1 MSEEDWLSL
10 RTAALARP
18 RDLAH
23 ADDAVDE
30 GQARLAVLRVTAA
43 GGRYDGVDLRW
54 LRAVRTLRRL
64 ARLPQAPAHV
74 AGLVGHEG
82 VVLPVFHLAAVLGA
96 PLAALPER
104 GQALILGREGDLVAV
119 AVDEV
124 GETRELAADEIREVP
139 TSVSERLRSVLLGA
153 TDDGLLLLDSRRAP
167 RRLGDGRRHPPSR
180 ECGGTCAR
188 EPGSRVSFD
197 PLNDLRAIFW
207 DEVEDALETLDR
219 EGLTLAPTV
228 ALDETSARA
237 RFDEAYRLVHSL
249 KGAARAVGF
258 GDIESLCHAA
268 EEHLGSMAREAS
280 SLGVAPVFE
289 SDAARVS
296 DALRGALNAAR
307 ASSQAAQTG
316 HATSPPLVDE
326 RLLALTRAHH
336 RDRERA
342 GGAPAAGG
350 AGGGGRR
357 GDRARA
363 AHPGSVVCSAPA
375 IAWSSSS
382 PVTRTTRA
390 PSTSSIRGCSTRW
403 WS

>member
-43 GGRYDGVDLRW
+43 GGRYGVDLRW

-153 TDDGLLLLDSRRAP
+153 TDDGLLLLDSAA
-167 RRLGDGRRHPPSR
+167 LL
-180 ECGGTCAR
+180 A
-188 EPGSRVSFD
+188 GSAMVVDKIPHRG
-197 PLNDLRAIFW
+197 NA
-207 DEVEDALETLDR
+207 
-219 EGLTLAPTV
+219 
-228 ALDETSARA
+228 
-237 RFDEAYRLVHSL
+237 
-249 KGAARAVGF
+249 
-258 GDIESLCHAA
+258 
-268 EEHLGSMAREAS
+268 
-280 SLGVAPVFE
+280 
-289 SDAARVS
+289 AARV
-296 DALRGALNAAR
+296 RG
-307 ASSQAAQTG
+307 S
-316 HATSPPLVDE
+316 
-326 RLLALTRAHH
+326 
-336 RDRERA
+336 RD
-342 GGAPAAGG
+342 PA
-350 AGGGGRR
+350 
-357 GDRARA
+357 
-363 AHPGSVVCSAPA
+363 
-375 IAWSSSS
+375 
-382 PVTRTTRA
+382 
-390 PSTSSIRGCSTRW
+390 
-403 WS
+403 